1 MFNFLD
7 IKNLVF
13 LMLKLF
19 IPINYMVNNTGEQ
32 EIKLKNASDVETKF
46 NFVFLLI

>member
-1 MFNFLD
+1 L
-7 IKNLVF
+7 IQELY
-13 LMLKLF
+13 